1 MIKSFYAIIQNM
13 TKIEQKTI
21 EKLGK
26 QIAKLR
32 KAKSLTQAQ
41 LAEKIEVT
49 QAYLG
54 HVEQGIKSPSLE
66 TLEKISK
73 ALKVQIKDL
82 FS

>member
-1 MIKSFYAIIQNM
+1 M
-13 TKIEQKTI
+13 TRIEQKTI

-32 KAKSLTQAQ
+32 KSKGLTQGQ
-41 LAEKIEVT
+41 LAEQIEVT

-54 HVEQGIKSPSLE
+54 HIEQGIKSPSLE
-66 TLEKISK
+66 TLEKI
-73 ALKVQIKDL
+73 AEILKVQIKDL

>member
-1 MIKSFYAIIQNM
+1 M
-13 TKIEQKTI
+13 TKIEQKTV

-32 KAKSLTQAQ
+32 KSVGITQGQ

-54 HVEQGIKSPSLE
+54 HIEQGIKSPSLE
-66 TLEKISK
+66 TLEKI
-73 ALKVQIKDL
+73 ARILKVQIKDL